1 MLLINNVNIPL
12 DADFSDLKPYAAK
25 ALKVDVSALKSV
37 RLYRK
42 SVDARK
48 KSELHFCCSLLAELN
63 VNENSVLK
71 KAKNASLYSPI
82 KYVWQNSDKHP
93 KTRPIVVGPCGAKT
107 LSA

>member
-1 MLLINNVNIPL
+1 MQLINNVNIPL

-48 KSELHFCCSLLAELN
+48 KSELHFCCS
-63 VNENSVLK
+63 
-71 KAKNASLYSPI
+71 
-82 KYVWQNSDKHP
+82 
-93 KTRPIVVGPCGAKT
+93 
-107 LSA
+107 